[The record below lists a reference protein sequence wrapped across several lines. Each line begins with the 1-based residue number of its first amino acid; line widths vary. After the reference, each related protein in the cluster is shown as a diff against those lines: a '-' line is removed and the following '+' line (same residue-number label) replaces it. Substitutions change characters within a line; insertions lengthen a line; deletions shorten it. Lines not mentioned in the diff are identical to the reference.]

1 MLLRY
6 FYDQK
11 LAQASYMI
19 GCVATGEALIVDPG
33 RNVDVYLRAAEA
45 EGMRIIGVTETH
57 IHADFVSGSRELAH
71 QADATLYLSDEGDSD
86 WKYRFVET
94 YRHRLLKDGDTWLV
108 GNIKIEAKHTPGHTP
123 EHLSFIV
130 TDTEGADKAMGV
142 FTGDFVFVG
151 DVGRP
156 DLLETAAGVARAK
169 EPAAR
174 ALFNSIQRFR
184 QLPDY
189 LQLWP
194 GHGAGSACGK
204 TLGAVPS
211 TTLGYERM
219 FNWAFQIKTE
229 DEFVKAVLEDQ
240 PEPPR
245 YFAVMKQVNKLGP
258 VVLGSLPRPPRLPA
272 SKLVDLSTG
281 GALIIDTRHQAA
293 FAGGFVPGTIN
304 IPLGRSFNTY
314 AGWLLGYDTP
324 YYLLIDEDNLD
335 EAITDLTRIGLDN
348 IAGYFDLATISLWS
362 HQTGKALATIPQYS
376 AQEASQKLADS
387 SELGVLDVR
396 WRNEFVESHLAN
408 AQHIPLGY
416 IPDRLHEIP
425 ADRPLLVYCQTGL
438 RSTIATSLLAA
449 QGRTNVIGLRGGYEA
464 WVAAGQPVV
473 SDNH

>member
-11 LAQASYMI
+11 LAQASYMV
-19 GCVATGEALIVDPG
+19 GCVTAGEALIVDPG
-33 RNVDVYLRAAEA
+33 RNVDIYLRAAEA
-45 EGMRIIGVTETH
+45 EGMRITGVTETH

-71 QADATLYLSDEGDSD
+71 QADVTLYLSDEGDID
-86 WKYRFVET
+86 WKYRFVEP

-108 GNIKIEAKHTPGHTP
+108 GNTKFEVIHTPGHTP

-130 TDTEGADKAMGV
+130 TDTAGADKPMGV

-156 DLLETAAGVARAK
+156 DLLETAAGIAQTK
-169 EPAAR
+169 EPGAR
-174 ALFNSIQRFR
+174 ALFKSIQRFR

-194 GHGAGSACGK
+194 AHGAGSACGK

-219 FNWAFQIKTE
+219 FNWAFQINTE
-229 DEFVKAVLEDQ
+229 DEFVKAVLEGQ

-245 YFAVMKQVNKLGP
+245 YFAVMKRVNKLGP
-258 VVLGSLPRPPRLPA
+258 AVLGSLPRPPHLPA
-272 SKLVDLSTG
+272 SRLVGLNT
-281 GALIIDTRHQAA
+281 AEIPIIDTRHQTA

-304 IPLGRSFNTY
+304 IPLARSFNTY

-324 YYLLIDEDNLD
+324 YYLLIDEDNID
-335 EAITDLTRIGLDN
+335 EAVTDLIRIGLDN
-348 IAGYFDLATISLWS
+348 IAGYFDLDAISLWS
-362 HQTGKALATIPQYS
+362 HHTGKPPATIPQYS
-376 AQEASQKLADS
+376 IEDAAQKLATS

-396 WRNEFVESHLAN
+396 WQDEFVEGHLAQ
-408 AQHIPLGY
+408 AQHIPLGF

-425 ADRPLLVYCQTGL
+425 ADRPLLVYCHTGH
-438 RSTIATSLLAA
+438 RSSIATSLLAA
-449 QGRTNVIGLRGGYEA
+449 QGWTNIISLRGGYEA

-473 SDNH
+473 IDRR